1 MPLRTKNN
9 CCSIFTPATN
19 YFMYTVMKDE
29 KGSLNRSGNIHA
41 ELLHLTRKLAETPLK
56 DFDETV
62 SSTLMQIGQTLGMDH
77 SCVYEWSKP
86 NEAMVSTHQ
95 WNMQNRNS
103 LEGLTPIQLGSIYD
117 MLSLNNNVL
126 LPSIPNDL
134 PKDWYA
140 ERRLLTSL
148 RFKSLILFPMV
159 SLEQVVGFIEL
170 GSFQFNRILSKETL
184 QLLNVWAALIS
195 GLIQNRKSEILLQQC
210 SQQVKSLFGDDNDL
224 EINNLANETFTQA
237 FHASPALMSITRLS
251 DGTFLEVNKAFLS
264 TLGYDRSDI
273 VGKSSLMLGFLKPD
287 ERERIIDNIR
297 NNRAVRNFELVVRS
311 KTGAVKVGL
320 LSCDSL
326 WVDNQ
331 HCLITVITDITER
344 KIREV
349 VLRKLSEDT
358 LFANL
363 PKRNQML
370 GFNAMHAWH

>member
-56 DFDETV
+56 DFDETIN
-62 SSTLMQIGQTLGMDH
+62 STLMQIGQTLGMDH

-86 NEAMVSTHQ
+86 NEAIVSTHQ
-95 WNMQNRNS
+95 WNMLKQNP
-103 LEGLTPIQLGSIYD
+103 LQGLAPIQLGNIYD
-117 MLSLNNNVL
+117 MLSLNNSVL

-184 QLLNVWAALIS
+184 QLLNVWAALVS

-210 SQQVKSLFGDDNDL
+210 SQQVKNLDNLSD
-224 EINNLANETFTQA
+224 ETFTQA
-237 FHASPALMSITRLS
+237 FHASPALMAITRLS

-264 TLGYDRSDI
+264 TLNYDRSDI

-287 ERERIIDNIR
+287 ERERIIENIR
-297 NNRAVRNFELVVRS
+297 NKKAIRNFELVVRS
-311 KTGAVKVGL
+311 KTGVVKVGL

-349 VLRKLSEDT
+349 LLRKLSEDT

-363 PKRNQML
+363 PRRNQML